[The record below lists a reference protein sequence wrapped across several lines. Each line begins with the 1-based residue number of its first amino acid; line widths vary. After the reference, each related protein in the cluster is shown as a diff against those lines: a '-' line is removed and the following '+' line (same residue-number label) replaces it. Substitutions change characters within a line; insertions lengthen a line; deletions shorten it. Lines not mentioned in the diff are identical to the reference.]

1 MNAVIKVESLEHVYG
16 GKFRALDG
24 VDFEV
29 NEGEIF
35 GVLGPNGAGKT
46 TLVKILSTLLVP
58 TKGSVYIKGIDI
70 LKNPRRIKR
79 VINVCFGGDQGLYWN
94 LTGRENLAYF
104 MELYR
109 CPRKVRRRRIEELI
123 EFTKLGEKA
132 DALVRTYSAGMKQRL
147 QIARALVN
155 DPEIVYFD
163 EPLVSLDVHFVE
175 EVISLMRSL
184 AERGKT
190 LVVTTHSTSLAE
202 RVCNRVLLLD
212 RGRVLFCGNIY
223 ELSKMLR
230 KVLVRLKVHGINKE
244 IQAKL
249 RNGLPCGRPRVKKR
263 SAQEAELQW
272 LCSSWREALA
282 LSQELSRENWDDN
295 LEALEV
301 KLPPLKDLF
310 LEMFHEP

>member
-1 MNAVIKVESLEHVYG
+1 MNAVIKVESLEHVYK
-16 GKFRALDG
+16 GKVRALDG

-29 NEGEIF
+29 NEGETF

-58 TKGSVYIKGIDI
+58 TKGSVHTKGIDI
-70 LKNPRRIKR
+70 LKTPRRIRR
-79 VINVCFGGDQGLYWN
+79 VINVCFGGDRGLYWN
-94 LTGRENLAYF
+94 LTGQENLSYF

-109 CPRKVRRRRIEELI
+109 CPRKVRHRRIEELI

-190 LVVTTHSTSLAE
+190 LVVTTHSTLLAE
-202 RVCNRVLLLD
+202 RVCDRVLLLD
-212 RGRVLFCGNIY
+212 RGRIRFCGNIY
-223 ELSKMLR
+223 ELTNMLR
-230 KVLVRLKVHGINKE
+230 KVLVRLKAHGINKE

-249 RNGLPCGRPRVKKR
+249 RNGLPCGRPRVKRR
-263 SAQEAELQW
+263 SAQETEFQW
-272 LCSSWREALA
+272 LCSSWREAFA
-282 LSQELSRENWDDN
+282 LSQELNRDDWDEN